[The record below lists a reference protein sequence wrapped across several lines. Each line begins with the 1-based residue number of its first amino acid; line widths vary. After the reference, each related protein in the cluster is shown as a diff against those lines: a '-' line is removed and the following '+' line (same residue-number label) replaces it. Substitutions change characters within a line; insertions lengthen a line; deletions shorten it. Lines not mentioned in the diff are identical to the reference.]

1 MKRIHRYR
9 GPRMEARTL
18 YLMTMDE
25 HTSEFSFDPAS
36 GASQTDWSLI
46 GDVALGAADAEEARA
61 ALIERY
67 WPAVY
72 AFVRKSG
79 RDVHDAADL
88 AQGFVVDVMIRRR
101 LFEGADQTR
110 GKFRTFLL
118 RSLKNYMHERHRYD
132 TRRRR
137 SDEGR
142 RPVRFS
148 EATLAEME
156 VRSAR
161 TPEAAFAAQ
170 WSAGLVR
177 RVLARVREQ
186 CEQDGFESHWVV
198 FEARVV
204 RPMLHSD
211 APTPYEALIQRLDLD
226 DASQASN
233 MMITVKRRFARE
245 LREEVGRTVP
255 DPMFIEEELSALLRD
270 LEQPT

>member
-1 MKRIHRYR
+1 MASNEKS
-9 GPRMEARTL
+9 GDL
-18 YLMTMDE
+18 
-25 HTSEFSFDPAS
+25 SFDPMT

-46 GDVALGAADAEEARA
+46 GEVAEGSIDGEEARA

-72 AFVRKSG
+72 AFVRKAG

-110 GKFRTFLL
+110 GRFRTFLL
-118 RSLKNYMHERHRYD
+118 RSLKNYMHERHRYE

-142 RPVRFS
+142 RPMRFS
-148 EATLAEME
+148 ESALAEME
-156 VRSAR
+156 VRSAL

-177 RVLARVREQ
+177 RVITDVRAQ
-186 CEQDGFESHWVV
+186 CMEDGLEAHWIV

-204 RPMLHSD
+204 RPMLQNE
-211 APTPYEALIQRLDLD
+211 APTPYEALIQRLDLA

-233 MMITVKRRFARE
+233 MMITVKRRFARR

-255 DPMFIEEELSALLRD
+255 DPVFIEDELNALLRD
-270 LEQPT
+270 LEQPS

>member
-1 MKRIHRYR
+1 M
-9 GPRMEARTL
+9 ARDKHANE
-18 YLMTMDE
+18 M
-25 HTSEFSFDPAS
+25 SFDPVA

-46 GDVALGAADAEEARA
+46 GDVAAGTEESERARA

-88 AQGFVVDVMIRRR
+88 TQGFVVDVMIRRR
-101 LFEGADQTR
+101 LFEGADQSR
-110 GKFRTFLL
+110 GRFRTFLL
-118 RSLKNYMHERHRYD
+118 RALKNYLRERHRYD

-148 EATLAEME
+148 EAALAEME

-170 WSAGLVR
+170 WSVGLVR
-177 RVLARVREQ
+177 RVLDAVRDH
-186 CEQDGFESHWVV
+186 CTRDGLESHWIV
-198 FEARVV
+198 FESRVV
-204 RPMLHSD
+204 RPMLHGED
-211 APTPYEALIQRLDLD
+211 PVPYDALIERLDLD

-245 LREEVGRTVP
+245 LRDEVGRTVP
-255 DPMFIEEELSALLRD
+255 DPVFIEDELNALLRD
-270 LEQPT
+270 LETPL